1 MIQIFKSSKRSAVRV
16 VNIQNKLNKALFTTD
31 VLHSVP
37 SLIQSYVSGLQY
49 MTAMP
54 WWATIATS
62 TIVVRIALL
71 PIVRYQYIHVAKLA
85 GYSCRSTCY

>member
-1 MIQIFKSSKRSAVRV
+1 MIQIVKSSKRSAVRV